1 VLRKN
6 SQSNRGEKGAETQAV
21 LMSAY
26 RTLKPRGHA
35 IPMDASASALRTYL
49 TTGTLPSLPDP
60 ATANG

>member
-1 VLRKN
+1 MLRKN

-35 IPMDASASALRTYL
+35 IPMDASALRTYL

-60 ATANG
+60 AMANG